1 MCVRKRMRSNIDVS
15 PLMRFVCARLGTP
28 RRPHSPHAHP
38 HVPPKTKKAK
48 GTCICTKNRKLT
60 RGGVLGAGWKE
71 EASAVTLANTS
82 AQALTHSRSRF
93 TFALGIYGNSP
104 FSAPPP
110 GPRGAEKVLKKL
122 HINQVNSA
130 THLLYFRIARNS
142 SALKQL

>member
-1 MCVRKRMRSNIDVS
+1 MCVSVCGQILMFHHSYVS
-15 PLMRFVCARLGTP
+15 FLCETRHTSQAPQPPPP
-28 RRPHSPHAHP
+28 RTR
-38 HVPPKTKKAK
+38 PKTKKAK

-104 FSAPPP
+104 PRPQAP
-110 GPRGAEKVLKKL
+110 GAEKVLKKL
-122 HINQVNSA
+122 HNINQ
-130 THLLYFRIARNS
+130 
-142 SALKQL
+142 Q